1 MATQPFK
8 IEIADEVLEDM
19 RRRIADTRWP
29 DEIPNSD
36 WDYGSNM
43 AYVRELADYWLN
55 EFDWRKQE
63 ATLNEFSQ
71 FKADVEGMSI
81 HYIHERGKGPNPIP
95 LVITHGWPSTFF
107 EMYKIIPMLAD
118 PAAHGGDAADAF
130 DVIAPS
136 MPSYGFS
143 DRTTERGWSVS
154 RVGDMWVSLMDALGY
169 DKFGAHGGD
178 WGAGVTAR
186 LGYSHADRMI
196 GVHVTAVSATPHI
209 DDDSPPLTHDENE
222 FLRARAQWRE
232 DEGAYGHIQG
242 TKPQTLSYGLTDS
255 PVGLAAWIVEKFRAW
270 SDCDGDV
277 ESVYTK
283 DELLTNIT
291 IYWVTQTIS
300 SSVRIYYES
309 QRAPLTLGKGEKVS
323 APSGVA
329 RFPKDIGYPPREYAE
344 RVMNLR
350 HWTEMPD
357 GGHFAAMEKPDA
369 LVEDLRSFFRP
380 LR

>member
-1 MATQPFK
+1 MAIQPF
-8 IEIADEVLEDM
+8 EISVPDEVLDDM
-19 RRRIADTRWP
+19 RQRIANTRWP

-55 EFDWRKQE
+55 GFDWRKQE
-63 ATLNEFSQ
+63 AMLNGFSQ
-71 FKADVEGMSI
+71 FHADVEGLKI
-81 HYIHERGKGPNPIP
+81 HYVHERGRGPNPIP

-107 EMYKIIPMLAD
+107 EMYKIIPLLSD
-118 PAAHGGDAADAF
+118 PAAYGGDAADSF

-143 DRTTERGWSVS
+143 ERMSERGWSVS
-154 RVGDMWVSLMDALGY
+154 RVGDLWVSLMDALGY
-169 DKFGAHGGD
+169 DRFGAHGGD

-186 LGYSHADRMI
+186 LGQSHADRMI

-209 DDDSPPLTHDENE
+209 GDDSPPLTDAEKE
-222 FLRARAQWRE
+222 FQRARLQWRE

-242 TKPQTLSYGLTDS
+242 TKPQTLSYGLMDS

-309 QRAPLTLGKGEKVS
+309 QRAPLMLGEGEIITPPS
-323 APSGVA
+323 AVA
-329 RFPKDIGYPPREYAE
+329 RFPKDIGYPPREWAE
-344 RVMNLR
+344 RVFNLQQ
-350 HWTEMPD
+350 WTEMPN
-357 GGHFAAMEKPDA
+357 GGHFAAMEKPEA